1 MSVEEEKSEVLRRS
15 IPFGRIAELASA
27 PESTIWPT
35 DISAY
40 FGGRGVAADKARRIR
55 AAAAKLIDLYDS
67 VLVKPNWRS
76 PENVRTALA
85 KLQQI
90 REAAAKTGETVGGQ
104 GATAPWRYAGATA
117 SPEDG
122 AGAVSTARKTLA
134 GATDSQ
140 Q

>member
-1 MSVEEEKSEVLRRS
+1 MSVEEEKSEILRRS

-27 PESTIWPT
+27 PESIIWPT

-85 KLQQI
+85 KLEQV
-90 REAAAKTGETVGGQ
+90 RGAAATSPWRPRGSEAAA
-104 GATAPWRYAGATA
+104 
-117 SPEDG
+117 SDG
-122 AGAVSTARKTLA
+122 STAVSAARATLA
-134 GATDSQ
+134 GEEAQ
-140 Q
+140 K

>member
-85 KLQQI
+85 KL
-90 REAAAKTGETVGGQ
+90 AAVRANS
-104 GATAPWRYAGATA
+104 ATAPWQSRSAETPFAEGQQT
-117 SPEDG
+117 
-122 AGAVSTARKTLA
+122 STARATLS
-134 GATDSQ
+134 GTHSLQ

>member
-15 IPFGRIAELASA
+15 IPFGRIAELAST
-27 PESTIWPT
+27 PESIIWPT

-40 FGGRGVAADKARRIR
+40 FGGRGVAAEKARRIR

-85 KLQQI
+85 KLEEI
-90 REAAAKTGETVGGQ
+90 RKKP
-104 GATAPWRYAGATA
+104 ATSPWSYGRAVAL
-117 SPEDG
+117 PEDNAVVSS
-122 AGAVSTARKTLA
+122 AGGILSEDRRN
-134 GATDSQ
+134 Q
-140 Q
+140 

>member
-27 PESTIWPT
+27 PESIVWPT

-76 PENVRTALA
+76 SENVRTALA
-85 KLQQI
+85 KLEQI
-90 REAAAKTGETVGGQ
+90 RGAAATEKDGANNEPF
-104 GATAPWRYAGATA
+104 ATAPWRSRA
-117 SPEDG
+117 SEAAASDG
-122 AGAVSTARKTLA
+122 SNAVSAARATLA
-134 GATDSQ
+134 GEGAQ
-140 Q
+140 R